1 MQLLRQFLDE
11 RDLKIIKIFSR
22 DCRESFMS
30 IGSAIDMT
38 SKSVKARVNRM
49 ISAGVT
55 EKFVVK
61 VNPVALGYGMGCIL
75 IVREHTANTDDIVNR
90 LNLLGDVSIHH
101 RCMEGISAFCLAIKE
116 GHEDKLKLLHDS
128 LKPASVRVMIR
139 SNLPVFE
146 SCFKVSYHHY
156 HYQSLVTNMNFLR
169 QT

>member
-49 ISAGVT
+49 ISASVT

-90 LNLLGDVSIHH
+90 LNLLGDV
-101 RCMEGISAFCLAIKE
+101 
-116 GHEDKLKLLHDS
+116 
-128 LKPASVRVMIR
+128 
-139 SNLPVFE
+139 
-146 SCFKVSYHHY
+146 
-156 HYQSLVTNMNFLR
+156 
-169 QT
+169 

>member
-1 MQLLRQFLDE
+1 
-11 RDLKIIKIFSR
+11 
-22 DCRESFMS
+22 MS

-139 SNLPVFE
+139 SNLPVFV
-146 SCFKVSYHHY
+146 SCFQVSYHHY
-156 HYQSLVTNMNFLR
+156 HHQSLVTNMNFLR